1 MSRDTARLNLGRVLR
16 PLVDN
21 ANSLSSRITIV
32 EQGFL
37 NTVYIYIQFQIQQI
51 GNQLTSNF

>member
-32 EQGFL
+32 EQGYL
-37 NTVYIYIQFQIQQI
+37 NTIYIYIYIYTI
-51 GNQLTSNF
+51 PNTTN